1 MWDFGLLML
10 GIVGL
15 PIPDETLLM
24 FTGYLIFKHELE
36 PLPAFAAGF
45 WEASVASPSAMRW
58 VACLDCISSLVS
70 AAFYMSCL
78 RISTMS
84 APGTRARASMGSS
97 SAISFPYTPSGG
109 LCGGSSRLSLP
120 VFATFA
126 YLGGLLWSS
135 SFISIGYVLGD
146 EWEQM
151 SASLQRYLLIG
162 AGVITVVIAT
172 GFILMR
178 RKRPTPKVGLNS
190 ASTQLRHGFDELA
203 EGCGEV
209 SIEPAHAQG
218 PGESAASSRRRS
230 YVRQH

>member
-1 MWDFGLLML
+1 LLML

-24 FTGYLIFKHELE
+24 FTGYLIFKHELQ

-45 WEASVASPSAMRW
+45 LGSICGITVSYALGRMLGLYLVTRLGHFLHIEPEALEQVRAWYERKGKYGLVISYFIPGIRHLAAYVA
-58 VACLDCISSLVS
+58 
-70 AAFYMSCL
+70 
-78 RISTMS
+78 
-84 APGTRARASMGSS
+84 
-97 SAISFPYTPSGG
+97 
-109 LCGGSSRLSLP
+109 GSSRLSLP

-151 SASLQRYLLIG
+151 SVALHRFLLIG
-162 AGVITVVIAT
+162 AGVITVVIAI

-178 RKRPTPKVGLNS
+178 RR
-190 ASTQLRHGFDELA
+190 A
-203 EGCGEV
+203 
-209 SIEPAHAQG
+209 G
-218 PGESAASSRRRS
+218 PPRRLG
-230 YVRQH
+230 

>member
-1 MWDFGLLML
+1 VTPVESVLGWVAHYGYVGIFGLLML

-45 WEASVASPSAMRW
+45 LGSICGISVSYALGRMLGLYLVTRLGHFLHIEPEALEQVRAWYERKGKYGLVISYFIPGIRHLAAYVA
-58 VACLDCISSLVS
+58 
-70 AAFYMSCL
+70 
-78 RISTMS
+78 
-84 APGTRARASMGSS
+84 
-97 SAISFPYTPSGG
+97 
-109 LCGGSSRLSLP
+109 GSSRLSLP

-146 EWEQM
+146 EWEQI
-151 SASLQRYLLIG
+151 SVSLHRYLLIG
-162 AGVITVVIAT
+162 AGVITVVIAI

-178 RKRPTPKVGLNS
+178 RR
-190 ASTQLRHGFDELA
+190 
-203 EGCGEV
+203 
-209 SIEPAHAQG
+209 
-218 PGESAASSRRRS
+218 
-230 YVRQH
+230 

>member
-1 MWDFGLLML
+1 MTPVESVFGWVAHYGYVGIFGLLML

-45 WEASVASPSAMRW
+45 LGSICGITVSYALGRMLGLYFVTRLGRFLHVVPEDLDHVRAWYEGKGKYGLVISYFIPGIRHLAAYVA
-58 VACLDCISSLVS
+58 
-70 AAFYMSCL
+70 
-78 RISTMS
+78 
-84 APGTRARASMGSS
+84 
-97 SAISFPYTPSGG
+97 
-109 LCGGSSRLSLP
+109 GSSRLSLP

-126 YLGGLLWSS
+126 YLGGLLWSG

-162 AGVITVVIAT
+162 AGVITVVITT

-178 RKRPTPKVGLNS
+178 RRTGQP
-190 ASTQLRHGFDELA
+190 
-203 EGCGEV
+203 
-209 SIEPAHAQG
+209 
-218 PGESAASSRRRS
+218 RRLG
-230 YVRQH
+230 

>member
-1 MWDFGLLML
+1 VESVLGWVAHYGYVGIFGLLML

-45 WEASVASPSAMRW
+45 
-58 VACLDCISSLVS
+58 
-70 AAFYMSCL
+70 
-78 RISTMS
+78 
-84 APGTRARASMGSS
+84 MGSIRGITVS
-97 SAISFPYTPSGG
+97 YALGRMLGLYLVTRLGHFLHIEPEALEQVRAWYERKGKYGLVISYFIPGIRHLAAYVA
-109 LCGGSSRLSLP
+109 GSSRLSLP

-135 SFISIGYVLGD
+135 SFISIGYALGD

-151 SASLQRYLLIG
+151 SVSLHRYLLIG
-162 AGVITVVIAT
+162 AGVITVVIAI

-178 RKRPTPKVGLNS
+178 RR
-190 ASTQLRHGFDELA
+190 
-203 EGCGEV
+203 
-209 SIEPAHAQG
+209 
-218 PGESAASSRRRS
+218 
-230 YVRQH
+230 